1 MDRARDL
8 VASAA
13 SWIKSFETL
22 RDSSDATER
31 DHCEVHGDTASVW
44 INATVVAMVQVGCC
58 CLWVL
63 HSCLVVNRAA
73 HDEPTSE
80 SAPTLAILDTVPNVE
95 TELHEA
101 LETSGNT
108 KNSMIAASEEMSKIA
123 KEFGLVKDTAVIST
137 VAASEEISKIAKEF
151 GSVKDTAVISTVV
164 GDEEMSKI
172 AKEFESKGA
181 ELMRIVTSGN
191 YQDQPEEVEMFSN
204 DRYGVTFVCLSNG
217 ILTTTENIHERGAN
231 GDNTVK
237 AVRLLC
243 AELAR
248 PPCSATGRL
257 VVQQWVRGLLHVRRA
272 CQDYVRRH
280 PEIHDIKI
288 EAPLFI
294 IGPPR
299 TASSFLL
306 RLLSQDPN
314 FRCPKFWEINAP
326 VPPPEEAT
334 YATDPRIKAAETGL
348 ASFNTISPTMLSTLR
363 KFRACAFVARRVPCR
378 AGTVSTDTARGP
390 ACVCGCTPRFHRR

>member
-1 MDRARDL
+1 MELELDAPALVCLLLPLVLLACYRAT
-8 VASAA
+8 AA
-13 SWIKSFETL
+13 
-22 RDSSDATER
+22 RSDANPYHVGGFASLLVPFVAFLNSLER
-31 DHCEVHGDTASVW
+31 RPGTPGWVFRVLNRLDARVF
-44 INATVVAMVQVGCC
+44 ATTGWRLVPVAEQELCALAESLERVG
-58 CLWVL
+58 
-63 HSCLVVNRAA
+63 
-73 HDEPTSE
+73 
-80 SAPTLAILDTVPNVE
+80 
-95 TELHEA
+95 
-101 LETSGNT
+101 
-108 KNSMIAASEEMSKIA
+108 
-123 KEFGLVKDTAVIST
+123 
-137 VAASEEISKIAKEF
+137 
-151 GSVKDTAVISTVV
+151 
-164 GDEEMSKI
+164 
-172 AKEFESKGA
+172 
-181 ELMRIVTSGN
+181 
-191 YQDQPEEVEMFSN
+191 
-204 DRYGVTFVCLSNG
+204 
-217 ILTTTENIHERGAN
+217 ER
-231 GDNTVK
+231 DNTVK